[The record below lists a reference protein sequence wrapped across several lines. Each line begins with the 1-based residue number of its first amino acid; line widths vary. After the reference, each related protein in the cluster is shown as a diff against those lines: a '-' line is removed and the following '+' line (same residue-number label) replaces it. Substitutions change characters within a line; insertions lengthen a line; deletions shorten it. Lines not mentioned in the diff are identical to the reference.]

1 MSETASRALPGMH
14 SPAAGFDAPFE
25 VLAGCHE
32 RVRRSLAL
40 LERLLSHLA
49 QQGVDAAARS
59 AAQDVW
65 RYFDIAAP
73 QHHQDEERHVI
84 PLLLASGD
92 GELMAAAR
100 QMRGDHERMDAVWA
114 RLGPALQG
122 LAQAG
127 DGALPPPQW
136 QALAQDAQRFIGLHA
151 THVPLEDALAFPAA
165 LARTDTRARA
175 AMGQEMARR
184 RGVKLPPTA
193 GETGNPPTAG

>member
-1 MSETASRALPGMH
+1 MSDTTRCTLPGLH

-40 LERLLSHLA
+40 LERLLAHLA

-100 QMRGDHERMDAVWA
+100 QMRGDHERMNTVWST
-114 RLGPALQG
+114 LGPALQG
-122 LAQAG
+122 LAQAM
-127 DGALPPPQW
+127 DGALPAPQW
-136 QALAQDAQRFIGLHA
+136 QALAQDAQRFLALHA

-165 LARTDTRARA
+165 RDRTDSRARA

-184 RGVKLPPTA
+184 RGVAPPPATA
-193 GETGNPPTAG
+193 G

>member
-1 MSETASRALPGMH
+1 MSETLGRDLPGMH

-49 QQGVDAAARS
+49 QQGVDDAARS

-100 QMRGDHERMDAVWA
+100 QMRADHGRMDAVWA
-114 RLGPALQG
+114 TLGPALKAVAQG
-122 LAQAG
+122 NN
-127 DGALPPPQW
+127 GALPAPQW
-136 QALAQDAQRFIGLHA
+136 QALALDAQRYIALHG

-165 LARTDTRARA
+165 QARTDARARA

-184 RGVKLPPTA
+184 RGVAPPPA
-193 GETGNPPTAG
+193 AN